1 MTSGTRNLAI
11 AVALAAAAV
20 AGPVVMGV
28 HQIVRPAGAPKPVVL
43 HPRGPVGS
51 STHPRAEAPP
61 PDASA
66 ELHRYEVPYYVIRD
80 TGNDLVLARKHITLA
95 STGTPGQWRMA
106 HTALTAMQ
114 RFAGEDDEY
123 SPVPRGGTILGVQV
137 LNGLATVNLS
147 ESFQRNFNGGA
158 REEQMTIYA
167 IVNTVAGIPGVA
179 GVVFEVN
186 GKRITEFAGHLDL
199 TEPLTPDESLLGS
212 AS

>member
-1 MTSGTRNLAI
+1 
-11 AVALAAAAV
+11 
-20 AGPVVMGV
+20 
-28 HQIVRPAGAPKPVVL
+28 
-43 HPRGPVGS
+43 
-51 STHPRAEAPP
+51 
-61 PDASA
+61 
-66 ELHRYEVPYYVIRD
+66 
-80 TGNDLVLARKHITLA
+80 
-95 STGTPGQWRMA
+95 
-106 HTALTAMQ
+106 MQ